1 MVGWLFAYSALTRA
15 YSWPGPAASSFR
27 PGWAQ
32 RVQYELAPPV
42 VGGVCATRH
51 CRRHEQLGL
60 GRAASRPAEA

>member
-32 RVQYELAPPV
+32 RVQYELAPP
-42 VGGVCATRH
+42 CS
-51 CRRHEQLGL
+51 RRSMRDTTLPDDMN
-60 GRAASRPAEA
+60 S